1 MNGDVNYVKSSPA
14 FEIRLPARRT
24 LVGLKRLRTTYT
36 STCEMVHY
44 LLLFSL
50 WPTSNNESRTHSTG
64 KAGGD
69 MIKIVDTFWALYHVR
84 WCLRMPENQIL
95 SLKPN
100 VPFLPYWPYWKISD
114 LFEFY
119 TRNTSFLTF
128 PIQGTF
134 GLGLKIWFSGILRHH
149 LTWYKAQKVSTIL
162 IMSPPAFSVE
172 CERPL

>member
-1 MNGDVNYVKSSPA
+1 
-14 FEIRLPARRT
+14 
-24 LVGLKRLRTTYT
+24 
-36 STCEMVHY
+36 
-44 LLLFSL
+44 
-50 WPTSNNESRTHSTG
+50 
-64 KAGGD
+64 

-162 IMSPPAFSVE
+162 IMSPPAFLVE
-172 CERPL
+172 CTRYWYQNQQHNKFSPSPADPVRDDACDPSAGERDPRGGMHAGNPPCVSEHRAATAARDPP